1 MSQAVTYESNNH
13 IALITI
19 NRPER
24 LNAINE
30 EVEVGLANAW
40 RKFNQSNDRVAVLT
54 GAGDKAFSVGKDLE
68 YKAFPEFRRFV
79 PGCDIEVRKP
89 IVAAVSGWCI
99 GGAITLV
106 QMADLCV
113 ASETAKFTYPEAKLG
128 FAGGLIAGLV
138 SRIPHKVAMELML
151 LGEEISAERA
161 YQVGLVNKLTP
172 PGEHLKGALIYAE
185 RLAKNAPL
193 VLEML
198 KTFGIRTLPKSPMEE
213 ASFALR
219 EVDLI
224 KDSSD
229 RFEGLD
235 SFSTKRE
242 PQYKGK

>member
-54 GAGDKAFSVGKDLE
+54 GAGEKAFSVGKDLE
-68 YKAFPEFRRFV
+68 YKAFPEYRRFV

-172 PGEHLKGALIYAE
+172 PGEHLKGALLYAE

-198 KTFGIRTLPKSPMEE
+198 KTFGIRTLPKSPIEE

-229 RFEGLD
+229 RLEGLD

-242 PQYKGK
+242 PQYKGR

>member
-1 MSQAVTYESNNH
+1 MSQAVTYESSNN

-68 YKAFPEFRRFV
+68 YKAFPEYRRFV

-198 KTFGIRTLPKSPMEE
+198 KTFGIRTLPKSPIEE

-219 EVDLI
+219 EVDLV
-224 KDSSD
+224 KYSAD
-229 RFEGLD
+229 RLEGLD
-235 SFSTKRE
+235 SFSSKRQ
-242 PQYKGK
+242 PQYQGK

>member
-229 RFEGLD
+229 RLEGLD
-235 SFSTKRE
+235 SFSSKRQ

>member
-30 EVEVGLANAW
+30 EVEIGLANAW
-40 RKFNQSNDRVAVLT
+40 RKFNNSNDRVAVLT
-54 GAGDKAFSVGKDLE
+54 GAGEKAFSVGKDLE
-68 YKAFPEFRRFV
+68 YKAFPEYRRFV

-89 IVAAVSGWCI
+89 IIAAVSGWCI

-113 ASETAKFTYPEAKLG
+113 ASETTKFTYPEAKLG

-172 PGEHLKGALIYAE
+172 PGEHLKEALVYAK
-185 RLAKNAPL
+185 RLAQNAPL

-198 KTFGIRTLPKSPMEE
+198 KTFGIRTLPKSPIET
-213 ASFALR
+213 ASLALR
-219 EVDLI
+219 EVDLV
-224 KDSSD
+224 KDSAD
-229 RFEGLD
+229 RTEGLD
-235 SFSTKRE
+235 SLSSKRQ
-242 PQYKGK
+242 PQYQGK

>member
-1 MSQAVTYESNNH
+1 M
-13 IALITI
+13 
-19 NRPER
+19 
-24 LNAINE
+24 
-30 EVEVGLANAW
+30 
-40 RKFNQSNDRVAVLT
+40 
-54 GAGDKAFSVGKDLE
+54 
-68 YKAFPEFRRFV
+68 
-79 PGCDIEVRKP
+79 
-89 IVAAVSGWCI
+89 AAVSGWCI

-229 RFEGLD
+229 RLEGLD
-235 SFSTKRE
+235 SFSSKRQ

>member
-30 EVEVGLANAW
+30 EVEIGLANAW
-40 RKFNQSNDRVAVLT
+40 RKFNNSNDRVAVLT
-54 GAGDKAFSVGKDLE
+54 GAGEKAFSVGKDLE
-68 YKAFPEFRRFV
+68 YKAFPEYRRFV

-89 IVAAVSGWCI
+89 IIAAVSGWCI

-113 ASETAKFTYPEAKLG
+113 ASETTKFTYPEAKLG

-172 PGEHLKGALIYAE
+172 PGEHLKEALVYAK
-185 RLAKNAPL
+185 RLAQNAPL

-198 KTFGIRTLPKSPMEE
+198 KTFGIRTLPKSPIET

-219 EVDLI
+219 EVDLV

-229 RFEGLD
+229 RTEGLD
-235 SFSTKRE
+235 SLSSKRQ
-242 PQYKGK
+242 PQYQGK

>member
-30 EVEVGLANAW
+30 EVEIGLANAW
-40 RKFNQSNDRVAVLT
+40 RKFNNSNDRVAVLT
-54 GAGDKAFSVGKDLE
+54 GAGEKAFSVGKDLE
-68 YKAFPEFRRFV
+68 YKAFPEYRRFV

-89 IVAAVSGWCI
+89 IIAAVSGWCI

-113 ASETAKFTYPEAKLG
+113 ASETTKFTYPEAKLG

-172 PGEHLKGALIYAE
+172 PGEHLKEALVYAK
-185 RLAKNAPL
+185 RLAQNAPL

-198 KTFGIRTLPKSPMEE
+198 KTFGIRTLPKSPIET

-219 EVDLI
+219 EVDLV
-224 KDSSD
+224 KDSND
-229 RFEGLD
+229 RTEGLD
-235 SFSTKRE
+235 SLSSKRQ
-242 PQYKGK
+242 PQYQGK

>member
-1 MSQAVTYESNNH
+1 MPQAVTYESNNH

-68 YKAFPEFRRFV
+68 YKAFPEYRRFV

-172 PGEHLKGALIYAE
+172 PGEHLKGALLYAE

-198 KTFGIRTLPKSPMEE
+198 KTFGIRTLPKSPIEE

-229 RFEGLD
+229 RLEGLD

>member
-1 MSQAVTYESNNH
+1 MSQAVTYEANNH

-30 EVEVGLANAW
+30 EVEIGLANAW
-40 RKFNQSNDRVAVLT
+40 RKFNNSNDRVAVLT
-54 GAGDKAFSVGKDLE
+54 GAGEKAFSVGKDLE
-68 YKAFPEFRRFV
+68 YKAFPEYRRFV

-89 IVAAVSGWCI
+89 IIAAVSGWCI

-113 ASETAKFTYPEAKLG
+113 ASETTKFTYPEAKLG

-172 PGEHLKGALIYAE
+172 PGEHLKEALVYAK
-185 RLAKNAPL
+185 RLAQNAPL

-198 KTFGIRTLPKSPMEE
+198 KTFGIRTLPKSPIET

-219 EVDLI
+219 EVDLV
-224 KDSSD
+224 KDSTD
-229 RFEGLD
+229 RTEGLD
-235 SFSTKRE
+235 SLSSKRQ
-242 PQYKGK
+242 PQYQGK